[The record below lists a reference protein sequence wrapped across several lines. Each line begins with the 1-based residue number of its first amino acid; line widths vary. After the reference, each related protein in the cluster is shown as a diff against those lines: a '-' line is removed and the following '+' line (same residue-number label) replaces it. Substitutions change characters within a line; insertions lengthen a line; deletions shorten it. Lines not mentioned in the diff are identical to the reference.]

1 MSTPLRQ
8 IIDLLEAEYPA
19 SWGVKGDHCGWEL
32 GQPDSP
38 IDTILVALEVT
49 PAIVREARQRQA
61 QLILTH
67 HPLLYLPPA
76 SLREDDPIAHL
87 VGELIR
93 GGIALVSCHT
103 NLDVAPGGINDY
115 LADRLGLSGVE
126 VLAPTARE
134 AYFKLVVFV
143 PADYEDRVRQ
153 ALAAA
158 GLGLIGRYA
167 ECSFSCAGQGTYL
180 PLEGARPFQGE
191 PAALN
196 RVEERRLEM
205 LAPESRLVEA
215 LARLR
220 QVHPYE
226 EVAYDLYPLRHPGLA
241 LGLGR
246 RGFWPEPKSFS
257 QAIGLIKEIFGIE
270 TVRLWGRP
278 PEAMERVAL
287 CSGSGGDLLGA
298 ALKSGAQLY
307 LTGEMRH
314 HQCPPREFQDFAVA
328 EVGHFASEVVFM
340 APWARRLEEVFQQAG
355 WNLRV
360 LAAAGQAAPYGYA

>member
-32 GQPDSP
+32 GQPHSS
-38 IDTILVALEVT
+38 IDTVLVALEVT
-49 PAIVREARQRQA
+49 PAIVREAQQRQA
-61 QLILTH
+61 QLLLTH

-76 SLREDDPIAHL
+76 SLREDEPVAHL

-115 LADRLGLSGVE
+115 LAQRLGLGGVQ
-126 VLAPTARE
+126 VLAPTSRD

-153 ALAAA
+153 ALGDA
-158 GLGLIGRYA
+158 GLGIIGRYA
-167 ECSFSCAGQGTYL
+167 QCSFSGPGQGTYV
-180 PLEGARPFQGE
+180 PLEGAQPFQGE
-191 PAALN
+191 AAKLN
-196 RVEERRLEM
+196 CVEERRLEM
-205 LAPESRLVEA
+205 LAPASRLEEA

-226 EVAYDLYPLRHPGLA
+226 EVAYDLYPLRRAGVP

-246 RGFWPEPKSFS
+246 SGFWPEPKSFS
-257 QAIGLIKEIFGIE
+257 QVIDLIKEIFGSSA
-270 TVRLWGRP
+270 VRLWGRP
-278 PEAMERVAL
+278 PGQVERVAL
-287 CSGSGGDLLGA
+287 CSGSGGDLIST

-307 LTGEMRH
+307 LTGEVRH
-314 HQCPPREFQDFAVA
+314 HQWPAGEFRDFAVA
-328 EVGHFASEVVFM
+328 EVGHFASEAVFM
-340 APWARRLEEVFQQAG
+340 APWASRLQELFQQAG
-355 WNLRV
+355 WNLQVR
-360 LAAAGQAAPYGYA
+360 AAADQAAPYEYL